1 MITRTKIG
9 LLVGLMVVSLA
20 SSAMADKLCLQTT
33 VNRRT
38 LRATNKSVVAAT
50 CPRGYTQLADTSSFR
65 GATGPA
71 GAAGTVNL
79 GACRLTGQECNHGS
93 GFNTCSASCNQG
105 EFVLQHSFATS
116 TGAGGV
122 CSLNYSYH
130 SMAPFYS
137 NGLGA
142 GMVYFSGANCSY
154 QARVD
159 ILCCPVS

>member
-1 MITRTKIG
+1 MIARTKIG

-20 SSAMADKLCLQTT
+20 SSAMAQVLCLQTT
-33 VNRRT
+33 VNKRT
-38 LRATNKSVVAAT
+38 LRATHKSVVAAT
-50 CPRGYTQLADTSSFR
+50 CPSGFTAIANASSFR
-65 GATGPA
+65 GP
-71 GAAGTVNL
+71 AGTVNL

-105 EFVLQHSFATS
+105 EFVLQHSFGTS

-130 SMAPFYS
+130 SMSPFYS

>member
-20 SSAMADKLCLQTT
+20 SSAMAQVLCLQTT
-33 VNRRT
+33 VNKRT
-38 LRATNKSVVAAT
+38 LRATHRSVVAAT
-50 CPRGYTQLADTSSFR
+50 CPSGFTAIANTSSFQ
-65 GATGPA
+65 GPA

-79 GACRLTGQECNHGS
+79 GACRLTGQQCNHAS

-105 EFVLQHSFATS
+105 EFVLQHSVATS
-116 TGAGGV
+116 AGAGGV
-122 CSLNYSYH
+122 CSLNYSYY
-130 SMAPFYS
+130 SLSPAYS

-142 GMVYFSGANCSY
+142 GIVYFSGANCSY
-154 QARVD
+154 QASAN